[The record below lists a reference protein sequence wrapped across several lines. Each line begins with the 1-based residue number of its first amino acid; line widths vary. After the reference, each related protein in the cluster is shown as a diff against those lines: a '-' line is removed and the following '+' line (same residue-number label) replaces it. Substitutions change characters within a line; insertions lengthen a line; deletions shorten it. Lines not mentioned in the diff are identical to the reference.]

1 MNSIDQ
7 QLIKIATSASS
18 VKEEV
23 LDEKKKNKKKKPYD
37 SMYIGNGNPAA
48 DVAFFNRTANSYLN
62 GTIKAQSASTAD
74 TLAGISN
81 LFLL

>member
-7 QLIKIATSASS
+7 QLIKIATSASR
-18 VKEEV
+18 VKEEI
-23 LDEKKKNKKKKPYD
+23 LDEKKKNRKKKPYD

-62 GTIKAQSASTAD
+62 GTI
-74 TLAGISN
+74 
-81 LFLL
+81 LLLILLP